1 MTKDDLREF
10 CWLRAEVQQVKA
22 MINVVRVQ
30 ATSAG
35 TMNLSGMPP
44 TGGVPDPVAT
54 AVARLDTL
62 QRKYADLL
70 AELARR
76 QGEIEDAIAALD
88 GIERMVMRYR
98 YIDGMTWPRVCEAVA
113 YSDKQARRIH
123 ARALKRMEERE

>member
-1 MTKDDLREF
+1 MTKAELREF
-10 CWLRAEVQQVKA
+10 CRLRAEAQQVAA
-22 MINVVRVQ
+22 MIRVVREQ

-44 TGGVPDPVAT
+44 TGGVPDPVAS
-54 AVARLDTL
+54 AVARLDEL

-76 QGEIEDAIAALD
+76 QGAIEDAIAVLD

-98 YIDGMTWPRVCEAVA
+98 YIEGLTWQRVGEAVA

-123 ARALKRMEERE
+123 DRAAKRMEEKT

>member
-54 AVARLDTL
+54 AGARLDTL

-70 AELARR
+70 AELANR

-98 YIDGMTWPRVCEAVA
+98 YIEGLTWPRVADA
-113 YSDKQARRIH
+113 TFYSEKQARRIH
-123 ARALKRMEERE
+123 DRAVKKLGA